1 MSTSVV
7 RVYVAASLSD
17 LTIERADLEGFLV
30 KAVCQYGIDR
40 AGVRI
45 EVKYPMCTTI
55 MQVFVLSMREVSET
69 ARHRRTVQTEVRFYA
84 HPMDSRQTV
93 AGITIADAVNVAPDF
108 FVQQEL
114 QYDVLYAVVDTG
126 TTESPNTTTVNPD
139 LNSGASDTADDT
151 SNSDLVLIIVGAIVF
166 VLIIVI
172 IVFMA
177 RVMRSGDDREIIQ
190 APMRKG
196 SEFIMNTNRL
206 HDANANRSDAM
217 SVRSATPQM
226 RTDEWDIVQGILNTA
241 HERAQQQNTSPP
253 AAPAS
258 LPSVIDIAG
267 TLGEAERGPV
277 FSDSTR
283 AMLLAD
289 HDVGGR
295 AGWTDS
301 PPPGGTDKAS
311 YFDIRSQATNM
322 TRFEAPSDDEL
333 ENLYSGLGPNPAL
346 LDEKPRSITAWAD
359 GPSGRGPARDV
370 NTSWNRS
377 PSAPRTSTSPMS
389 TSPMST
395 GGLPGAL
402 GDADD
407 EATAPNSPAGQQLQ
421 SLMQMRQLCSDEL
434 LRSNKRIEQL
444 KHTQQEVEK
453 KLMLS
458 GRGSPAFGLLGTG
471 TDYIDIVDPGPTAEP
486 KEQRSVIP
494 PWQQDPPW
502 SQLERPTRPMSVP
515 PTMLGGESSAKK
527 QKKQKAPKRAKTP
540 NPKSSK
546 KLATPPSQHYHPRS
560 ASAVSPEF
568 YTLGM

>member
-17 LTIERADLEGFLV
+17 LTIERADLESFLV

-40 AGVRI
+40 AGVRM
-45 EVKYPMCTTI
+45 EVKHPMCTTV

-69 ARHRRTVQTEVRFYA
+69 ARHRRSVQTEVRFYA
-84 HPMDSRQTV
+84 HPKDSRQTV
-93 AGITIADAVNVAPDF
+93 TGITIADAVNAAPDF

-126 TTESPNTTTVNPD
+126 TTEPPNTTTVNPD
-139 LNSGASDTADDT
+139 LNSGASDAADGT
-151 SNSDLVLIIVGAIVF
+151 SDSDLVLIIVGVIVL

-177 RVMRSGDDREIIQ
+177 RVMRPGDDREIIQ

-206 HDANANRSDAM
+206 HDANRSDAM

-267 TLGEAERGPV
+267 TGEAQQGPV
-277 FSDSTR
+277 MSDNTR

-289 HDVGGR
+289 HDIGGR

-333 ENLYSGLGPNPAL
+333 ENLYSGLSSNPAL
-346 LDEKPRSITAWAD
+346 LHEKPRSITAWAD

-370 NTSWNRS
+370 HTSWNRT
-377 PSAPRTSTSPMS
+377 PSAPRTHASPR
-389 TSPMST
+389 ST

-407 EATAPNSPAGQQLQ
+407 EATAPNSPADQQLQ
-421 SLMQMRQLCSDEL
+421 SLMQMRQLCSEEL
-434 LRSNKRIEQL
+434 VRSNKRIEQL
-444 KHTQQEVEK
+444 KHTQQEVEQ

-458 GRGSPAFGLLGTG
+458 GSPGLGLVGTG
-471 TDYIDIVDPGPTAEP
+471 TDYIDIAEPSPTAEP
-486 KEQRSVIP
+486 NERRSVIP
-494 PWQQDPPW
+494 PWLQDPPW

-515 PTMLGGESSAKK
+515 PTMLGGESSGKK

-540 NPKSSK
+540 NPKSSR
-546 KLATPPSQHYHPRS
+546 KLATPPSHYHPRS